1 MIPLSNYLI
10 VAAIMFCLSMAGIIL
25 NRKNLIVLLM
35 SIELMLL
42 AVNINFVAFS
52 HYLQDTAGQVFG
64 LFEKMAGSGKTIV
77 MVTHDDELAAR
88 MPRMVAIADG
98 RIVED
103 SGALA
108 RAPALALA

>member
-1 MIPLSNYLI
+1 MMETTAMDRCN
-10 VAAIMFCLSMAGIIL
+10 AQ
-25 NRKNLIVLLM
+25 
-35 SIELMLL
+35 ETLL
-42 AVNINFVAFS
+42 AQLPSNLDS
-52 HYLQDTAGQVFG
+52 YTAGQVFG